1 MIIHLLPCGYYAADV
16 RLNLNGLQTTFRVT
30 SARRE
35 WVMAMAMTKIA
46 NILKQLEE
54 N

>member
-1 MIIHLLPCGYYAADV
+1 MILHLLPCGHYAADV

-35 WVMAMAMTKIA
+35 WAMAMAMTKIA